1 MIFSAFSQ
9 KDIQNFIN
17 IATIAES
24 EGIIDLRFLRQ
35 RLQEFLS
42 ESTREMVPKYSEK
55 RAIRKIFT
63 PPKCPKCGSPL
74 FIYKINISANSV
86 VDDGSNFVIQ
96 CSNAP
101 VKDAPWE
108 PTHCGYVEYKVTL

>member
-55 RAIRKIFT
+55 RAI
-63 PPKCPKCGSPL
+63 SPL